1 MKTYQIELKRTSY
14 VTLIVGGNTEEEAE
28 AEAWR
33 IIEGNTPNSSD
44 ASWDIESIEEMKGT

>member
-1 MKTYQIELKRTSY
+1 MKTYEIELKRTSY

-33 IIEGNTPNSSD
+33 IIEGNTPNSRD
-44 ASWDIESIEEMKGT
+44 ADWDIKSIEEMED